1 MIFLWQVAAALA
13 YGGAWRVRGSVFEKV
28 VAEAVFVGMLDRS
41 IATDCACSTVAGLDL
56 KRQAVKGGCV
66 VFEGC
71 RFVQCRASGS
81 GGACKI
87 ESADVRFAGCAFWKC
102 SATYGGAVWASGAKG
117 FDVNQTAFAETSAE
131 RFGAVYLDCDK
142 RETKG
147 VFSSS
152 NVSLASSTKFIAGIR
167 VEGCCPAFKYVR
179 ISDTYAPRFGA
190 VWDWSA
196 RPNVAVYEH
205 CAFSNNTSGSEGA
218 AVTVYHWMH
227 QSVIDDCLFQMGR
240 GAHPVYVYLHS
251 SEAVVDVRNCRFDCD
266 VARAIGGRFA
276 NRIVIDKSCQFA

>member
-1 MIFLWQVAAALA
+1 MNFLWQVAAAA
-13 YGGAWRVRGSVFEKV
+13 ACSSAWTVRESVFERV
-28 VAEAVFVGMLDRS
+28 VTEAVFVERLNRR
-41 IATDCACSTVAGLDL
+41 IATNGECSTVAGLDL
-56 KRQAVKGGCV
+56 ERQTVKGGCV
-66 VFEGC
+66 MFEGC
-71 RFVQCRASGS
+71 RFVECRASGS

-87 ESADVRFAGCAFWKC
+87 ESASVKFAGCAFWKC

-117 FDVNQTAFAETSAE
+117 FDVNETAFAETSAE

-167 VEGCCPAFKYVR
+167 VEGCCPVFRYVR
-179 ISDTYAPRFGA
+179 VSDTYAPRFGA

-205 CAFSNNTSGSEGA
+205 CVFSNNTSGSEGA
-218 AVTVYHWMH
+218 AITVYHWMH

-240 GAHPVYVYLHS
+240 GPHPVYVYLHS
-251 SEAVVDVRNCRFDCD
+251 SEATIDVRNCRFDCD
-266 VARAIGGRFA
+266 VALAIGGRFA
-276 NRIVIDKSCQFA
+276 NTISIDKSCQFA